1 MQRPPADSVQLHY
14 MDEGTG
20 PPLLFVHG
28 TPTWSFEWRH
38 LIAGLR
44 DTHRCI
50 APDNLGFGKS
60 PRPADADYSPAAHA
74 DRLREFV
81 TRLGLDDLTL
91 VVHDFGG
98 LIGLP
103 LAIDPPRIVRRLVVI
118 NSWMWHLGE
127 DPAVARGA
135 RLLGGRL
142 GRFLY
147 ERLNFS
153 LRAIMPAAFADRKR
167 LTPEIHQ
174 RYLEPFPDARS
185 RGLVLWPLAQALR
198 GPAPHADRLWN
209 ARAALSDLPTL
220 IVWGLR
226 DPALKPHQLDRWR
239 SALPQAQVVTLEVGH
254 WPQEEAPDQVLSAM
268 RGFLN
273 APLAASP

>member
-1 MQRPPADSVQLHY
+1 MQRLPPDGVQLHY
-14 MDEGTG
+14 VDEGAG

-44 DTHRCI
+44 DSYRCI
-50 APDNLGFGKS
+50 APDHLGFGKS
-60 PRPADADYSPAAHA
+60 PRPADAEYSPAAHA
-74 DRLREFV
+74 DRLRQFV
-81 TRLGLDDLTL
+81 TRLGLDDVTL

-127 DPAVARGA
+127 DPALARGA

-142 GRFLY
+142 GRFVY

-153 LRAIMPAAFADRKR
+153 LRVIMPAPSPIGSDSPPKSIAATWNHSPTR
-167 LTPEIHQ
+167 E
-174 RYLEPFPDARS
+174 AGVWSSGRS
-185 RGLVLWPLAQALR
+185 RGPCAGRRRTPTAC
-198 GPAPHADRLWN
+198 GMPAP
-209 ARAALSDLPTL
+209 PC
-220 IVWGLR
+220 
-226 DPALKPHQLDRWR
+226 
-239 SALPQAQVVTLEVGH
+239 
-254 WPQEEAPDQVLSAM
+254 AP
-268 RGFLN
+268 
-273 APLAASP
+273 SPP